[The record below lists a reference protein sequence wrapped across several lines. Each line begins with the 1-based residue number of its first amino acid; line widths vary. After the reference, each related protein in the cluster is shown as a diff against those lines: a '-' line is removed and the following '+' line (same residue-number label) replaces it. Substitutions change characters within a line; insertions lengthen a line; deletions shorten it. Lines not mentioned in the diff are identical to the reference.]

1 MSVHFWIWLFFAL
14 LTIFGGWWGMRG
26 PSPWVG
32 PAWGAPALVWLL
44 LFALCWAVAGNPVS
58 VLVH

>member
-14 LTIFGGWWGMRG
+14 LTIFGGYWGTRG
-26 PSPWVG
+26 PAPWVG
-32 PAWGAPALVWLL
+32 VAWAAPSLVWLL

-58 VLVH
+58 VLVR